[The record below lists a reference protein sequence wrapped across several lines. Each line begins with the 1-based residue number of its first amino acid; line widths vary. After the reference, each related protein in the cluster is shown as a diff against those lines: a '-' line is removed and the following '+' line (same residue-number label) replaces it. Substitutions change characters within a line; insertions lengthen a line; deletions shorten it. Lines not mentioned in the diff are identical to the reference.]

1 MNILLT
7 GASGLL
13 GKELLPR
20 LSACGPKIWA
30 LDILPPKDKLPGI
43 EYIQG
48 DLFDETFVK
57 NILGGVKP
65 NYLINLAWKVSGDY
79 ADSSLNF
86 KFLQAG
92 MNLLKAFSANGGK
105 RAVYFGSMFEYAA
118 SDRPLAESSPLQAT
132 NAYEECKTR
141 LYRQALD
148 YSKANGIE
156 LLWIRPFQIF
166 GKDEVLPRLTAQII
180 NSLKGGTAFKLKHS
194 RLKRD
199 FVFAPDC
206 AEATVKALFSKAEGA
221 LNICTGEAVSLGD
234 YAKLFFKLAG
244 KEDLL
249 FLSDEPSSQPSLY
262 LGDSGK
268 LLNEVGFNSF
278 TPLPKAVKIILQSN
292 NIPFTDN

>member
-7 GASGLL
+7 GAGGLL

-20 LSACGPKIWA
+20 LSAGGMKVWA

-48 DLFDETFVK
+48 DLFDETYVK

-79 ADSSLNF
+79 ADSPLNF

-92 MNLLKAFSANGGK
+92 MNLLKAFCANGGK

-118 SDRPLAESSPLQAT
+118 SEKPLAESSPLHAT

-180 NSLKGGTAFKLKHS
+180 NALKGGIVLNLRHS

-206 AEATVKALFSKAEGA
+206 AAATVKALFSKAEGA
-221 LNICTGEAVSLGD
+221 LNICTGEAVSLAD

-249 FLSDEPSSQPSLY
+249 SLSDEPSTQPSLY
-262 LGDSGK
+262 LGDNYK

-278 TPLPKAVKIILQSN
+278 TPLPDAVKIILQSN
-292 NIPFTDN
+292 NIPYTDN